1 MANIPD
7 GYVLV
12 KNESTIGK
20 GIVQSS
26 PTVVACGSTAAISSP
41 QSKEN
46 LAARTHLSAGML
58 GMSGNGG
65 GKGSRRNA
73 KKQSKGQV
81 LAADGAN
88 IAKFYN
94 LVAGRPYPSFS
105 RLAQEIRVVDTFYT
119 GAFLQTSTTV
129 PVGAAAY
136 FTLNNFTN
144 ATAYENVFDQ
154 YKISQIEVWL
164 DLNGNQDAVLGELV
178 TAVDLDDVVAPTGP
192 TAIGD
197 KQGALVGNGSAG
209 RYHCFRPHVA
219 VAEYSGTFASYG
231 NVPSTWIDTAS
242 GNVQHY
248 GFKVAT
254 AAYGNV
260 AVYNL
265 TVRAVIDFRAPGL

>member
-12 KNESTIGK
+12 KSESSPGK
-20 GIVQSS
+20 GNVLES
-26 PTVVACGSTAAISSP
+26 PTVVASGSAAISSP
-41 QSKEN
+41 PTKEN

-58 GMSGNGG
+58 AMAGAGNGA
-65 GKGSRRNA
+65 GSRRTA
-73 KKQSKGQV
+73 KKSKSKP
-81 LAADGAN
+81 LAADGAA

-94 LVAGRPYPSFS
+94 IVAGRPFATYA
-105 RLAQEIRVVDTFYT
+105 RLDQTIRVVDTYFT
-119 GAFLQTSTTV
+119 SAFITASTTAA
-129 PVGAAAY
+129 VGASTY
-136 FTLNNFTN
+136 FSLNNFAN

-154 YKISQIEVWL
+154 YKIMQIEVWL

-178 TAVDLDDVVAPTGP
+178 TAVDLDDVVVPTGP